1 MSVTPRTDN
10 KMMVQGRLLAMES
23 ALLDDLNK
31 GAVRGNQVIRDC
43 ISSKASILT
52 NLALATANAGIAES
66 LGQEI
71 SGVLGIA
78 GGLASIGGGLAGM
91 RAASGE
97 LGEINAANT
106 AEEAAEVGLGRGEE
120 DLAGVEGPNAVEL
133 DDLAA
138 NPERVQLRLERVN
151 NNGPDAA
158 AADAEAHEAQE
169 LPQAAREAAERQ
181 AKLNW
186 MGWNMGA
193 QMLQGAGQLTKAFS
207 DLATAPMTALKARE
221 QAAGAILS
229 GVSETTSNL
238 TGSTESAV
246 QSQQSMFGQVAAM
259 PSQSL
264 QFAVALAQA
273 H

>member
-1 MSVTPRTDN
+1 
-10 KMMVQGRLLAMES
+10 MMVQGRLLAMES

-97 LGEINAANT
+97 LGDLNEIGNV
-106 AEEAAEVGLGRGEE
+106 EEAAEVGLARADEPAGIEMA
-120 DLAGVEGPNAVEL
+120 DLGPDRDVARI
-133 DDLAA
+133 D
-138 NPERVQLRLERVN
+138 LERADQEI
-151 NNGPDAA
+151 PDAA